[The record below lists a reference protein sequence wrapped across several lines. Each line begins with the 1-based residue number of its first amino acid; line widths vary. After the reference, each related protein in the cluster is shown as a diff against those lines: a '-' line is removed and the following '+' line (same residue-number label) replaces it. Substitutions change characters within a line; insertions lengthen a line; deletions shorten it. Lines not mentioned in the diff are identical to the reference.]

1 VADQQGGLQADV
13 GVGAAASDF
22 EPGKIVVVVVGTG
35 APSWLED

>member
-22 EPGKIVVVVVGTG
+22 EPGKIVVVVGTG